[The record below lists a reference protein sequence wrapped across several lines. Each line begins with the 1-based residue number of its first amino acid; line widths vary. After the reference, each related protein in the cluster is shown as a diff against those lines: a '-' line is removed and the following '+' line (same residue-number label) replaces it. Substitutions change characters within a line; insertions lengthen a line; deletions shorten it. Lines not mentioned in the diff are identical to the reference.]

1 VSNDLH
7 EVRIEHGEDPGE
19 ACWVEGLFAL
29 LLDALAEAGRAH
41 SDATVLFHAAVAER
55 LGLNPTDHKVM
66 SILERQ
72 GPLSAGDIA
81 QRSGL
86 ATASV
91 TALVDRLEQRGLARR
106 HPDPGDRRRV
116 LVEATAEGVARLE
129 PYVAARRDS
138 LTRLYATYTVDELAL
153 TLDPLQR
160 STERLRGDVARL
172 SAGHDR

>member
-1 VSNDLH
+1 
-7 EVRIEHGEDPGE
+7 
-19 ACWVEGLFAL
+19 
-29 LLDALAEAGRAH
+29 
-41 SDATVLFHAAVAER
+41 
-55 LGLNPTDHKVM
+55 
-66 SILERQ
+66 
-72 GPLSAGDIA
+72 
-81 QRSGL
+81 
-86 ATASV
+86 V

-153 TLDPLQR
+153 ILDFLQR